1 MTDLQKKTAYI
12 RILTVTLMIAF
23 GCLAACQPVINVQP
37 AVPSPTIGPSPSSLP
52 TPSPTTGLTINSFE
66 DCIAGGFPVM
76 ESYPRQCRAG
86 DETLFVED
94 IGNELEKI
102 DLIRLDSP
110 RPNQG
115 IQSPLGISGE
125 ARGFWYFEADF
136 PIRLLDEA
144 GNEIAITI
152 AQAQGDWM
160 TEEFVPFKATLT
172 FSAPPGTRGT
182 LVLEKDNPSGLPEN
196 ADALIVPVIVE

>member
-1 MTDLQKKTAYI
+1 
-12 RILTVTLMIAF
+12 
-23 GCLAACQPVINVQP
+23 
-37 AVPSPTIGPSPSSLP
+37 
-52 TPSPTTGLTINSFE
+52 
-66 DCIAGGFPVM
+66 M

-86 DETLFVED
+86 DGTLFVED